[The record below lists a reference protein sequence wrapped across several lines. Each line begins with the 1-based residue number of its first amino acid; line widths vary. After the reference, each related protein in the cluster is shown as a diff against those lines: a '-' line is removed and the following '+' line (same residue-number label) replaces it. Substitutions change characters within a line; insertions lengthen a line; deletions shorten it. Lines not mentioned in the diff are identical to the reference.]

1 MEKLDL
7 GALDIVAAIV
17 RAGTLTGAGDV
28 LGMSQPAVST
38 QLRRIEAG
46 LGRALFH
53 RSPGGCRL
61 TAAGEILWRAAEP
74 ALARVEAA
82 VDEIAVMGRD
92 EMLRV
97 TTDFGFA
104 ALWLL
109 PNLVTF
115 REAHPGLELQV
126 IASQAPQAPR
136 VGEVAVRFA
145 RAGAV
150 TAGAR
155 LLIEERVLP
164 VCAPD
169 HPAARQGLDGAT
181 LLHLQAR
188 TDAPWLD
195 WDGWFADRGQTARP
209 GRGDLRLNTYDLV
222 VQAARAGQGVA
233 LGWLPLVEPYLQDG
247 ALVAAGP
254 AVHRRHSGYWLE
266 VGPGGGRAATA
277 FADWL
282 RGMMPEVK
290 SGTELEAT

>member
-7 GALDIVAAIV
+7 GALDLVAAIV
-17 RAGTLTGAGDV
+17 RAGTLTGAGDA

-46 LGRALFH
+46 LGRPLFH

-61 TAAGEILWRAAEP
+61 TAAGEVLWRAAEP
-74 ALARVEAA
+74 ALARIEAA
-82 VDEIAVMGRD
+82 VDEIAIMGRD
-92 EMLRV
+92 EVLRV

-109 PNLVTF
+109 PNLGAF

-145 RAGAV
+145 HVRAV
-150 TAGAR
+150 TARAQM
-155 LLIEERVLP
+155 LIEERVLP

-195 WDGWFADRGQTARP
+195 WEGWFAEQRRIARP

-233 LGWLPLVEPYLQDG
+233 LGWLPLVDPHLGDG
-247 ALVAAGP
+247 SLVSAGP
-254 AVHRRHSGYWLE
+254 VVHRRDSGYWLE
-266 VGPGGGRAATA
+266 VGPGGGRAAAA

-282 RGMMPEVK
+282 RGMSPTAL
-290 SGTELEAT
+290 SPTETETA